1 MSTNAARS
9 ANGRCPAPR
18 IGGPQ
23 IHRLLCGAHC
33 GIAAACRAHGRHK
46 LDDTFF
52 TPRVIVGVSIY
63 SNEMA
68 HAARPRLLADI
79 MLRLFHLSVRAHSA
93 QRAAHAVQP

>member
-1 MSTNAARS
+1 MRHGRQTVTAQRRASVGHRSTGCCA
-9 ANGRCPAPR
+9 
-18 IGGPQ
+18 
-23 IHRLLCGAHC
+23 AHC